1 MRKQYYITA
10 VVFVISMNAIFAGEQ
25 IRLYKE
31 FTSGMTYSEVKNKP
45 NVLDATELGIPA
57 VRLYREVEKF
67 AGQDWGQLF
76 GFHDDKLTD
85 VSLVSSV
92 IEQYP
97 SAVLT
102 LGNSGFS
109 LAHMESATQELD
121 CILLKMTEPQ
131 EVFYQAIVAFEEEA
145 LNNNHLELLYID
157 DSTLEKIVPSLTG
170 KESSSQI
177 LAMLPDATR
186 TVAVVVTVLENSE
199 PVITLSFSTPKHAM
213 SMLTEDF

>member
-1 MRKQYYITA
+1 
-10 VVFVISMNAIFAGEQ
+10 
-25 IRLYKE
+25 
-31 FTSGMTYSEVKNKP
+31 
-45 NVLDATELGIPA
+45 
-57 VRLYREVEKF
+57 
-67 AGQDWGQLF
+67 
-76 GFHDDKLTD
+76 
-85 VSLVSSV
+85 
-92 IEQYP
+92 
-97 SAVLT
+97 
-102 LGNSGFS
+102 
-109 LAHMESATQELD
+109 MESATQELD